1 MSLWVGA
8 SFLPGGGGGYVILS
22 MGVFWIQ
29 RLGIVVGM
37 LVYVSYM
44 GGCLVG
50 CKKVGGLIFKPPPG
64 FFAPDCLA
72 MGGTKVGRLL
82 ILQSRHT
89 SCYL

>member
-1 MSLWVGA
+1 MVL
-8 SFLPGGGGGYVILS
+8 FLPGGGGGYVILS

-37 LVYVSYM
+37 LVCMSCM
-44 GGCLVG
+44 GGCLDRY
-50 CKKVGGLIFKPPPG
+50 KKVGGFIFKPPPG

-72 MGGTKVGRLL
+72 MSGTRLGPAL

-89 SCYL
+89 YCDL